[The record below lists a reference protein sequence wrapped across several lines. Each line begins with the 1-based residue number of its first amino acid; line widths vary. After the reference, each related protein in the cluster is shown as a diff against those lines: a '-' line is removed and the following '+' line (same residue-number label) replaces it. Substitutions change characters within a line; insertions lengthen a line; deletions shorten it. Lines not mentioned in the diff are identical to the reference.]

1 MFLYYLFYI
10 SRKLILLESSSKMM
24 KFEVLQVVKNDR
36 CAKYISEPICR
47 DCDDSVQEDILTKTL
62 DRNYNDIPVLKKE
75 AAYNPGFTNNAATKQ
90 HELNQAYLSGIHNFL
105 SGIHS

>member
-1 MFLYYLFYI
+1 
-10 SRKLILLESSSKMM
+10 M

-62 DRNYNDIPVLKKE
+62 DRNYNEIPVLKKE
-75 AAYNPGFTNNAATKQ
+75 AAYNPGFTNNEARKQ
-90 HELNQAYLSGIHNFL
+90 HELNQAYLSEVRSGIHNWKR
-105 SGIHS
+105 GVEV